1 MKENES
7 KRKQI
12 LKVKTKNE
20 KDINASNDNEKKK
33 KKTCERK
40 KFPIVLNAS
49 RGKKARKQRR
59 GKTPNRSISKRT
71 D

>member
-12 LKVKTKNE
+12 KKVKTKMKKK
-20 KDINASNDNEKKK
+20 KDINASNEKEEEK
-33 KKTCERK
+33 CERK

>member
-12 LKVKTKNE
+12 EKVKTKNE
-20 KDINASNDNEKKK
+20 KDVNANNEKEEEK
-33 KKTCERK
+33 CQRE